1 MFNLDALKLN
11 SRRAAAFGAL
21 AIGTIAFSGSAAAA
35 PAAAVSLH
43 HDAAGAI
50 GAAVGAG
57 STVRR

>member
-21 AIGTIAFSGSAAAA
+21 AIGTIAIFRLRRGRA
-35 PAAAVSLH
+35 AAAVSLH

-50 GAAVGAG
+50 GAAAGAG
-57 STVRR
+57 RTIRR